1 MTQYEMFALNKQERE
16 KEKSKGISKLY
27 QSVVPV
33 DHTQLFVKA
42 NQKEANIDPDLDPG
56 RITLHTIKPSPPS
69 LNPYEHTINS
79 NFQQDHKTGM
89 PKITFKTRA
98 FYE

>member
-42 NQKEANIDPDLDPG
+42 N
-56 RITLHTIKPSPPS
+56 
-69 LNPYEHTINS
+69 
-79 NFQQDHKTGM
+79 
-89 PKITFKTRA
+89 
-98 FYE
+98 